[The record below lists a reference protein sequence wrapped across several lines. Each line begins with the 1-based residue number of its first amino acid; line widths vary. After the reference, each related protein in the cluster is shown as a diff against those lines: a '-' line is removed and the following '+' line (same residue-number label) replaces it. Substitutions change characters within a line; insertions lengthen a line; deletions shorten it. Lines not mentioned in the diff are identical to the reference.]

1 MALGSLFSLPFDT
14 PSLPKRKAVACTDIA
29 GTKKVSRR
37 SPAMNTDLP
46 ITEILAR
53 AAAGEPGAIDGL
65 IPRIYATLR
74 RLARR
79 QRMHEHAHTLDTTA
93 LVHEAYLKVT
103 GQNQPPSESRA
114 HFFAVASKAM
124 RHILC
129 NYARDRSR
137 AKRGG
142 GARHVRL
149 ESGHEFAHQLELSD
163 DQTDKLAALDEALQG
178 LERIAERQAR
188 VVECR
193 FFGGMSLED
202 TATALGISPRTV
214 KRDWTFARAWLRRE
228 VELKLDMLG

>member
-1 MALGSLFSLPFDT
+1 MSETASHAT
-14 PSLPKRKAVACTDIA
+14 
-29 GTKKVSRR
+29 
-37 SPAMNTDLP
+37 
-46 ITEILAR
+46 ITELLHAVEGGDRDALNTLFPLVYDELRSLAR
-53 AAAGEPGAIDGL
+53 QQ
-65 IPRIYATLR
+65 R
-74 RLARR
+74 RRWHGDL
-79 QRMHEHAHTLDTTA
+79 TLDTTA
-93 LVHEAYLKVT
+93 LVHEAYLKVI

-228 VELKLDMLG
+228 EELKLDMLG